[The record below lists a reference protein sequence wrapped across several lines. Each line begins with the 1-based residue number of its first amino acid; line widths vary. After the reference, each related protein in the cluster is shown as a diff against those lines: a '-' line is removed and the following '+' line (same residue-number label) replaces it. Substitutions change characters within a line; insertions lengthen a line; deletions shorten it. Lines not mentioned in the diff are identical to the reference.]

1 MRRLALG
8 ICTATLVI
16 GAHQAT
22 ATPINVTAF
31 RQVIIGNDIID
42 VLGPLSPSTALGA
55 FSDSVLAN
63 LGDEDV
69 AADQSSNIQ
78 PGAGNFSGTG
88 NASVGFSVLEVEE
101 TYADSF
107 FDVFFDITTPHSYGL
122 TGALSANIDGGRGL
136 GVFDLDGPTPLSFA
150 AIDFDTVALASTG
163 VLAPGSY
170 HIRVFA
176 RVDPGE
182 VIDPDSFMG
191 GSSSFDF
198 DFRIQEIINGVPE
211 PATLAL
217 LVVGLMGLGLARRG
231 KKAL

>member
-1 MRRLALG
+1 
-8 ICTATLVI
+8 V
-16 GAHQAT
+16 
-22 ATPINVTAF
+22 
-31 RQVIIGNDIID
+31 GNDIVI
-42 VLGPLSPSTALGA
+42 VPGPLSPSTALGA

-69 AADQSSNIQ
+69 AANQSSNIQ
-78 PGAGNFSGTG
+78 PGAGLFSGAG
-88 NASVGFSVLEVEE
+88 NASVGFSILEVEE
-101 TYADSF
+101 TYASSF

-136 GVFDLDGPTPLSFA
+136 GVFGLDGPTPLSFA
-150 AIDFDTVALASTG
+150 AIDFDTVTLASTG

-170 HIRVFA
+170 HLTVFA
-176 RVDPGE
+176 LVDPGT

-198 DFRIQEIINGVPE
+198 DFRVQEITNGVVPE

-217 LVVGLMGLGLARRG
+217 LAVGLLGVVARRG
-231 KKAL
+231 KRDL